1 MALSGDVEMSRPFN
15 VWSTS
20 FSPRWWRN
28 RARRSTLPAFRGAKQ
43 VHSSLSPN
51 GTGTTDTS
59 CRLEVGWP
67 EGCGHARS
75 CGLRAL
81 WNARRGAIRRCPR
94 VGSHGQV
101 VPCPDSSPEASP
113 ERVRAS
119 TPLPTIP
126 WPSPKSADVLV
137 PPPDTDSERPPDWAG
152 QPNRLGVRLTDS
164 GGDE

>member
-1 MALSGDVEMSRPFN
+1 MEMWRCLGPSMCGRHLSVQDGGETEPGTAPCLLSEV
-15 VWSTS
+15 
-20 FSPRWWRN
+20 RN
-28 RARRSTLPAFRGAKQ
+28 RSTPA
-43 VHSSLSPN
+43 SLRMAPALRIPHVALRWASA
-51 GTGTTDTS
+51 
-59 CRLEVGWP
+59 P

-113 ERVRAS
+113 EQVRAS
-119 TPLPTIP
+119 MPLPTIP